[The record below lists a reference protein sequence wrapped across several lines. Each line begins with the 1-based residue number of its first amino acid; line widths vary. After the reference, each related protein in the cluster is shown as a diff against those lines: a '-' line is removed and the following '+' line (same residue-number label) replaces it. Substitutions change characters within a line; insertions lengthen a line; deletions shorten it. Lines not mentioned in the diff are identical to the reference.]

1 VSARSSLGLAIAL
14 LTAAALG
21 ACGKTPEPT
30 SSGERIVATA
40 RPTASAS
47 SSSSAS
53 ASAPAGP
60 SGPTEVAWT
69 APARWKK
76 VESPNR
82 MRLATYVVPRAP
94 GDAEDAEL
102 TVSRAGGTVAQNVE
116 RWAGQFEHRGASE
129 RREKRIGDLSV
140 TLVEMHGAFRGMAM
154 PGAPAQDAKAHWALL
169 GAIVETAGSPTFF
182 KLTGPERTVVA
193 AKAELWAMIDGL
205 RPK

>member
-1 VSARSSLGLAIAL
+1 VSARSSLGLALAL
-14 LTAAALG
+14 LATAALV
-21 ACGKTPEPT
+21 ACDKTPEPT
-30 SSGERIVATA
+30 SSTTRSVATA
-40 RPTASAS
+40 HPTASAS
-47 SSSSAS
+47 SSAS
-53 ASAPAGP
+53 TPATP
-60 SGPTEVAWT
+60 RGPTEVEWT

-102 TVSRAGGTVAQNVE
+102 TVSRAGGSVAQNVE

-129 RREKRIGDLSV
+129 RREKKIGDLSV

-154 PGAPAQDAKAHWALL
+154 PGAPAPDAKEHWALL

-193 AKAELWAMIDGL
+193 AKPELWAMIDGL